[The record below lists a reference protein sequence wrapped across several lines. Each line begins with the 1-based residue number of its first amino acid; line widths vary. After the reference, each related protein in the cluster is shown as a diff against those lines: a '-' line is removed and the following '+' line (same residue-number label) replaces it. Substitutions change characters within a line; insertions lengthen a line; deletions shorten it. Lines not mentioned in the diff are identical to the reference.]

1 MEFDTIHDRH
11 EIIDLLNRYATAC
24 DTRDWDLFKE
34 IFTTD
39 VETDYGG
46 DYKFVNRQ
54 SIVNLIRSMLGGC
67 GPTQHLL
74 GNYRINLEKDR
85 ANSICSVRAFHA
97 GTGDAEGQT
106 FEMWGEYR
114 DKLRRTKAGWRIVQ
128 RELAVTWIE
137 GSAEVLKPE

>member
-1 MEFDTIHDRH
+1 MNIDTIIDRH
-11 EIIDLLNRYATAC
+11 EIIDLLNRYAVAC

-39 VETDYGG
+39 AETDYGG

-54 SIVNLIRSMLGGC
+54 SFVNMVRSMLGGC

-74 GNYRINLEKDR
+74 GNFRINMEKDR

-97 GTGDAEGQT
+97 GTGDAEGKT

-114 DKLRRTKAGWRIVQ
+114 DKIRRTKAGWRIVR
-128 RELAVTWIE
+128 RELAVTWVE